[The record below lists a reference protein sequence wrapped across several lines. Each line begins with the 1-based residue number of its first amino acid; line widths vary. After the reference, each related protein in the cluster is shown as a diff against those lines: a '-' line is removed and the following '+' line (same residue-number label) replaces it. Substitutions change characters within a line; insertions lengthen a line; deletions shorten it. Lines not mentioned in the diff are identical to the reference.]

1 MSIEVALSAL
11 ADTVAR
17 YRFAYL
23 LTVGELGPPHA
34 VAVTPRVDSGVLEVS
49 GTGRRTRENVQT
61 RPDVTLVWP
70 PTSAETFSLIVDGQ
84 AAVRGEAL
92 RITPLRAVLHR
103 PAP

>member
-1 MSIEVALSAL
+1 MSIEVQLSVL
-11 ADTVAR
+11 ADTAAR

-34 VAVTPRVDSGVLEVS
+34 VAVTPHFEAGMLAVS
-49 GTGRRTRENVQT
+49 AIGRRTRKNVQT

-70 PTSAETFSLIVDGQ
+70 PTSAETFSLIVDGR
-84 AAVRGEAL
+84 AVIHGEEL
-92 RITPLRAVLHR
+92 RITALRAVLHR